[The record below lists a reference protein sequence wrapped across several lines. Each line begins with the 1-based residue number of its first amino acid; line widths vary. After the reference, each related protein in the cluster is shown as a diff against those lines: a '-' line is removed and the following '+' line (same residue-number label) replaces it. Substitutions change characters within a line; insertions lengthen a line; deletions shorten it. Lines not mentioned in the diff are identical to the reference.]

1 MERRRDLTSSGANA
15 AERDVAESI
24 KSILR
29 DGVPK
34 RTAHLMYNPKS
45 NSLRVLAKE
54 DDITINIIKTDSM
67 RDAKLEL
74 VSKDRKRL
82 RIRNV
87 LV

>member
-1 MERRRDLTSSGANA
+1 MALR
-15 AERDVAESI
+15 
-24 KSILR
+24 ILSVFAVMVGFSH